1 MLMKPL
7 RKEKIQQ
14 IMRSGVININID
26 NNSNDNNNKNNNS
39 NNNSSIR
46 QTVIVDRI
54 APAFRL
60 CDSTFDSFEFPL
72 NVPGTTTTTT
82 TVTTTTTTI
91 ISTITTIT

>member
-14 IMRSGVININID
+14 ILSSGNIINNNND
-26 NNSNDNNNKNNNS
+26 NSNGSDSNS
-39 NNNSSIR
+39 NSHIQSV
-46 QTVIVDRI
+46 QVDRI

-72 NVPGTTTTTT
+72 NAPGTTTTFYYNHYN
-82 TVTTTTTTI
+82 
-91 ISTITTIT
+91 